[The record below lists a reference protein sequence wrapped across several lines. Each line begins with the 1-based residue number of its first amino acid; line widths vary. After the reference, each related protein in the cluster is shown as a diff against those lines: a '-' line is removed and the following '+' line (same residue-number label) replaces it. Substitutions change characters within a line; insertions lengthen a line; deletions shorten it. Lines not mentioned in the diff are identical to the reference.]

1 MPCQRTTRAIHIAVD
16 ITHLN
21 MYWCGLLHTVV
32 KKKVEE
38 IVLSTHRQS
47 LLFGNFYVLDVQVS
61 EVRLNIIAGTLFTLS
76 RK

>member
-1 MPCQRTTRAIHIAVD
+1 
-16 ITHLN
+16 